1 MGAARPGEGPVSWG
15 QMWWFG
21 SGVEGGRGAAAVAS
35 REGLAPLLPS
45 MPAGL
50 PDIGKVAVWAPR
62 YAVLGELQKPGR

>member
-1 MGAARPGEGPVSWG
+1 MTSGQVRVRCPGDRCGG
-15 QMWWFG
+15 L
-21 SGVEGGRGAAAVAS
+21 GVVWRVGVGAAAVAP